1 MPGVRIKRAL
11 ISVHDKTNV
20 ERFGRGLA
28 RLGVEIL
35 STGGTARLLT
45 DAGVDVTLV
54 EQVTGAPEMLDGRV
68 KTLHPV
74 IHAAI
79 LADRQNPAHMQQL
92 ADHGIE
98 PIDLVVCNL
107 YPFESVVAQPD
118 CSFADAIE
126 NIDIGGP
133 TMVRAAAKNHRGV
146 LIVCTPRDYPL
157 LLDHLERNDCVIDS
171 DDPIRLTL
179 AHHAFNLV
187 WLYNRAISRYFFGQL
202 LRRRGGVEAPE
213 AESADE
219 GLPPELDMFLARK
232 QKLRYGENPHQS
244 GALYL
249 SGAPV
254 AGTIANARQIGGM
267 GMSFINYLDAH
278 AALELVRDLG
288 QLPSPS
294 AAVIVKHASPCGAA
308 VDDDPVEAYRRAYLS
323 DPVAAMGGI
332 LAINTPVDLRLAEAV
347 VDSYANWGKAAG
359 AGGFLLHVWVAP
371 AFDDD
376 AVKLITERKA
386 WGKDVRLLA
395 VGPIAAD
402 FDQTDLDVK
411 PLGQAVLVQAVDN
424 QPISSETWQVIT
436 RREPTEAEMVDL
448 RFAWLVC
455 KHVKSNAIV
464 IAKERALAGAGAGQ
478 TSRVMSCRIAAELAG
493 ERAKGAVAASDA
505 YFPFPDGP
513 AALVEAGVTAIVQPG
528 GSKGDQAT
536 IDFCNEHDVAMVFT
550 GTRHFLH

>member
-1 MPGVRIKRAL
+1 MAGVRIKRAL

-20 ERFGRGLA
+20 ERLGRGLT

-54 EQVTGAPEMLDGRV
+54 EQATGAPEMLDGRV

-79 LADRQNPAHMQQL
+79 LADRQNPAHVQQL

-118 CSFADAIE
+118 CSFEDAIE

-133 TMVRAAAKNHRGV
+133 AMVRAAAKNHRSV
-146 LIVCTPRDYPL
+146 LIVCTSHDYPL
-157 LLDHLERNDCVIDS
+157 LLDHLERNDCVIDA

-187 WLYNRAISRYFFGQL
+187 WLYNRAISRYLFGEL
-202 LRRRGGVEAPE
+202 LRKRGAIEPPE
-213 AESADE
+213 VESADDV
-219 GLPPELDMFLARK
+219 LPPELDIFLARK
-232 QKLRYGENPHQS
+232 QKLRYGENPHQA
-244 GALYL
+244 GGLYL

-288 QLPSPS
+288 QLGCPS

-308 VDDDPVEAYRRAYLS
+308 VGDDPVEAYRRAYLS

-332 LAINTPVDLRLAEAV
+332 LAINTPVDVRLAEAV

-371 AFDDD
+371 AFDDQ

-402 FDQTDLDVK
+402 FEQTHLDVK
-411 PLGQAVLVQAVDN
+411 PLGQAVLVQTVDA
-424 QPISSETWQVIT
+424 QPISGESWQVVT
-436 RREPTEAEMVDL
+436 RREPTDAEMVDL

-464 IAKERALAGAGAGQ
+464 IAKGQALAGAGAGQ

-493 ERAKGAVAASDA
+493 ERVKGAVAASDA

-513 AALVEAGVTAIVQPG
+513 AALAKAGVTAIVQPG